1 MRNSNLKLTVTAAVL
16 AGSVALFSALA
27 HGEGEGEGAGMMAGH
42 SEHSGMMSSHG
53 MEGMGGMMGMMNMMS
68 DMSPEDRKA
77 MTEACMKMMQAHS
90 GDGMPGGMKDKD
102 TGAK

>member
-27 HGEGEGEGAGMMAGH
+27 HGEGAGMLDGH
-42 SEHSGMMSSHG
+42 SEHHGTMSSHG
-53 MEGMGGMMGMMNMMS
+53 MEGMDGMMGMMA

-77 MTEACMKMMQAHS
+77 MTEACMKMMQAHG
-90 GDGMPGGMKDKD
+90 GDGMPGGMKDKAN
-102 TGAK
+102 GAK

>member
-27 HGEGEGEGAGMMAGH
+27 HGEGEGMLEGH
-42 SEHSGMMSSHG
+42 SEHHGMMSSHG
-53 MEGMGGMMGMMNMMS
+53 MEGMDGMMGMMNMMS

-90 GDGMPGGMKDKD
+90 DDGMHGGMKDND

>member
-27 HGEGEGEGAGMMAGH
+27 HGEGAGMMAGH
-42 SEHSGMMSSHG
+42 SEHSRMMSSHG
-53 MEGMGGMMGMMNMMS
+53 MEGMGGMMGMMS

-77 MTEACMKMMQAHS
+77 MTEACMKMMQAHG
-90 GDGMPGGMKDKD
+90 GDGMKDKD
-102 TGAK
+102 TGTK

>member
-1 MRNSNLKLTVTAAVL
+1 MRNSNLKLTVSAAVL

-27 HGEGEGEGAGMMAGH
+27 HGEGAGMMAGH
-42 SEHSGMMSSHG
+42 SEHHGMMSSH
-53 MEGMGGMMGMMNMMS
+53 GMMGMMNMMS

-77 MTEACMKMMQAHS
+77 MTEACTKMMQGHG
-90 GDGMPGGMKDKD
+90 GDGMHGGMEGKD

>member
-16 AGSVALFSALA
+16 AGSVALFSAVA
-27 HGEGEGEGAGMMAGH
+27 HGEGAGMMAGH
-42 SEHSGMMSSHG
+42 SEQNGMMSSQG
-53 MEGMGGMMGMMNMMS
+53 MEGMGGMMGMMS

-77 MTEACMKMMQAHS
+77 MTEACMKMMQAHG
-90 GDGMPGGMKDKD
+90 GDGMKDKD

>member
-27 HGEGEGEGAGMMAGH
+27 HGEGAGMLDGH
-42 SEHSGMMSSHG
+42 SEHHGMMSSHG
-53 MEGMGGMMGMMNMMS
+53 MEGMDGMMGMMA

-77 MTEACMKMMQAHS
+77 MTEACMKMMQAHG
-90 GDGMPGGMKDKD
+90 GDGMPGGMKDKAN
-102 TGAK
+102 GAK